1 MLSIEDILKELGRNV
16 YVKPLDLRR
25 IQHSSIDLTLSKY
38 CWSLSQKRPVYD
50 SNRQMIILEPHD
62 HVIAY
67 TSEAI
72 HLSNKVAG
80 ICTSLVS
87 NCKLGIN
94 PISTNVDP
102 NYTGFLLIILHNIT
116 NKTIELPLGHPI
128 VSIQLFY
135 LSTPVRTTSTQISA
149 NHEALLRE
157 ALCDDSL
164 VNEFR
169 NYTQKNGW
177 STKREEMITEY
188 NKSDQQKT
196 IRDYISLRRK
206 SLSIW
211 YRVVRSKA
219 AKYALLIMLLLI
231 VFILIQQVTLQL
243 CLDSP
248 ELIATIV
255 SVIVTIIANDI
266 MKEN

>member
-1 MLSIEDILKELGRNV
+1 
-16 YVKPLDLRR
+16 
-25 IQHSSIDLTLSKY
+25 
-38 CWSLSQKRPVYD
+38 
-50 SNRQMIILEPHD
+50 
-62 HVIAY
+62 
-67 TSEAI
+67 
-72 HLSNKVAG
+72 
-80 ICTSLVS
+80 
-87 NCKLGIN
+87 
-94 PISTNVDP
+94 
-102 NYTGFLLIILHNIT
+102 
-116 NKTIELPLGHPI
+116 
-128 VSIQLFY
+128 
-135 LSTPVRTTSTQISA
+135 
-149 NHEALLRE
+149 
-157 ALCDDSL
+157 
-164 VNEFR
+164 
-169 NYTQKNGW
+169 
-177 STKREEMITEY
+177 MITEY